1 MSDETERAL
10 RDWPNQEMD
19 TQSLVH
25 EHFESVGD
33 WDWCEIVDEARRIF
47 PLAFDVEVEPNSA
60 IDLMLLGVAAQ
71 SADGAFA
78 AVAAFLGVDARA
90 LKSAVAP
97 WYENQRSLP
106 PPVGIAGIEKEIA
119 ASEEFL
125 RSLAQRGPGL
135 PVIEP
140 KK

>member
-71 SADGAFA
+71 SAYGAFA
-78 AVAAFLGVDARA
+78 AVAASIGVDARA
-90 LKSAVAP
+90 LKNAVAP

-106 PPVGIAGIEKEIA
+106 PSVGIAGIEKEIA

-125 RSLAQRGPGL
+125 RSFAQRGPGL
-135 PVIEP
+135 PDHSIG
-140 KK
+140 